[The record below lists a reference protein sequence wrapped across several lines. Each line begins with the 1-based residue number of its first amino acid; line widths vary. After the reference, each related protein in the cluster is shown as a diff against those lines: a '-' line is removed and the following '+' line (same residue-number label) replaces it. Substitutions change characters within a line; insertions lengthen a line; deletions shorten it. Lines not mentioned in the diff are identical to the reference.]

1 MKNNTQQNT
10 KIVKGDI
17 FDYWTVIDATIL
29 KIKSEAGRTNYFVTC
44 QCKCGTINKVRTT
57 ALLTNKSKGC
67 RCRSTDKLRE
77 TLEYVGD
84 ISQTF
89 WSRQIKSAKN
99 RNIQFNL
106 TKEYAWNLFVK
117 QNKKCALTGCDL
129 ILNKSISRVKGAN
142 TITASIDRIDSTL
155 GYIEGN
161 IQWVHKDINKLKQDW
176 DQNYFIQMCTSVA
189 SFSKNLQPNVRIAKK

>member
-67 RCRSTDKLRE
+67 RCRSTDKPSNFFIGRYLMLLKYLWRA
-77 TLEYVGD
+77 V
-84 ISQTF
+84 
-89 WSRQIKSAKN
+89 
-99 RNIQFNL
+99 
-106 TKEYAWNLFVK
+106 
-117 QNKKCALTGCDL
+117 
-129 ILNKSISRVKGAN
+129 SISYIKP
-142 TITASIDRIDSTL
+142 ASSLSRKFVQKCLHGKDRT
-155 GYIEGN
+155 
-161 IQWVHKDINKLKQDW
+161 H
-176 DQNYFIQMCTSVA
+176 
-189 SFSKNLQPNVRIAKK
+189 LQHL